1 MSDPWIVVP
10 NWERFQ
16 HYGTARR
23 PIWIKNYIALLDDE
37 DYLNLTLAERGL
49 LHGVWLAYAARR
61 GQLRTDATGH
71 AIGTAR
77 ARLKHFEALNHA
89 GLLLYSASKP
99 LLLDLK
105 VKNTDSPIPK
115 DAITTRQRRAAIAWI
130 RNGAAAEVPSSQLAA
145 VLADEF
151 KITDQDLIDDLLAQ
165 AQEHAR

>member
-23 PIWIKNYIALLDDE
+23 PIWIKNYLALLDDE
-37 DYLNLTLAERGL
+37 DYLKLTLAERGL
-49 LHGVWLAYAARR
+49 LHGIWLAYAVRH
-61 GQLRTDATGH
+61 GQLRRSAVSQ
-71 AIGTAR
+71 AIDTR
-77 ARLKHFEALNHA
+77 STRDRHFDSLNHA
-89 GLLLYSASKP
+89 GLLLFSASKP
-99 LLLDLK
+99 LYLDLK
-105 VKNTDSPIPK
+105 SKSTDSPTPK

-130 RNGAAAEVPSSQLAA
+130 RNGAAAEVPTSQLAA

-151 KITDQDLIDDLLAQ
+151 KITDPNLIDDLLAQ